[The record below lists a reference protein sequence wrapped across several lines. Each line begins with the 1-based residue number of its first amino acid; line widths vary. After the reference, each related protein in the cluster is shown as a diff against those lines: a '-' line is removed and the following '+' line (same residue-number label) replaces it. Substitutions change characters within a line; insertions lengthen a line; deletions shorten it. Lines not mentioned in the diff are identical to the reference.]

1 MKEGRHPQ
9 EHRKEKGI
17 MKTRAAHFIVLLCP
31 LLLLSGCAAKM
42 KALPASS
49 EQKSNL
55 TPGMVKESIV
65 QGQTSQTDILRAFG
79 APNII
84 TRDRGGREV
93 WTYDVQFT
101 ATAAQIAEWQMGGGL
116 SGGLAG
122 WGSSLAGLGGGSLNG
137 RGGETTSTSQVS
149 SGTFTLMITF
159 NVQDLVDEYT
169 MMSTK
174 F

>member
-1 MKEGRHPQ
+1 
-9 EHRKEKGI
+9 
-17 MKTRAAHFIVLLCP
+17 MKTRVRVPVYLLCA
-31 LLLLSGCAAKM
+31 LLLLGGCAARM

-55 TPGMVKESIV
+55 TPGMVKETIV
-65 QGQTSQTDILRAFG
+65 HGQTSQTDVLRTFG

-101 ATAAQIAEWQMGGGL
+101 ATAAQIAEWQLGGGL

-122 WGSSLAGLGGGSLNG
+122 WGGSLAGLGGGSLNG
-137 RGGETTSTSQVS
+137 RGGETTSTSQVT

-159 NVQDLVDEYT
+159 NLQDLVDDYT